1 MLVKFRMVDD
11 DSDIGVQN
19 SFNTIVDVADDD
31 PDAVFRMALIQ

>member
-19 SFNTIVDVADDD
+19 SFNTIVAAADDD
-31 PDAVFRMALIQ
+31 PDAVFMMALIQ